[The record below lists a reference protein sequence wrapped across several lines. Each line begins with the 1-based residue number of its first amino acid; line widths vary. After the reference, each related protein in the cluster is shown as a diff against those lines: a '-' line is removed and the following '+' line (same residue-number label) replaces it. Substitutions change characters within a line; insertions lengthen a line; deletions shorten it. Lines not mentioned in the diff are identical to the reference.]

1 MTEQLIYKLYKITN
15 SVNDKIYVG
24 SSRQNPLRKRM
35 DGHRSEA
42 CKNNPKVL
50 SQFMREIG
58 IEKFN
63 IELIREIQVPNSKIA
78 KIQEQIELWKIP
90 VEQRLNVIRAHIPII
105 SYRGNIEN
113 KRANRRAYYN
123 RKKNDPE
130 WMERERIRNRERMR
144 LKRQL
149 VRNRLTD

>member
-1 MTEQLIYKLYKITN
+1 MTEQLIFKIYKITN
-15 SVNDKIYVG
+15 SINDKVYIG
-24 SSRQNPLRKRM
+24 STRQNPLRKRM

-42 CKNNPKVL
+42 RKNNPKVL
-50 SQFMREIG
+50 SQFMRDVG
-58 IEKFN
+58 IENFN

-90 VEQRLNVIRAHIPII
+90 VEQRLNCIRANIPNIN
-105 SYRGNIEN
+105 YRGNIEN

-130 WMERERIRNRERMR
+130 WMERERVRNKERMR
-144 LKRQL
+144 KKRQL
-149 VRNRLTD
+149 ARNRLTD